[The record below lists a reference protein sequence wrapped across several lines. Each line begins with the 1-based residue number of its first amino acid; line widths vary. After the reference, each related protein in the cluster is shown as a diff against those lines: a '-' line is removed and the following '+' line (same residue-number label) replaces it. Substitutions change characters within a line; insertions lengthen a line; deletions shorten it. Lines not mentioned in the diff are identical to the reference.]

1 MYIGSVAT
9 AVGACIMKIMLDGE
23 SENDS
28 SEKPIEDDQES
39 ISLEA
44 ASDDQP

>member
-1 MYIGSVAT
+1 
-9 AVGACIMKIMLDGE
+9 MKIMLDGE